1 MINSCFFS
9 ACFCYRGGGKRRGEG
24 ALSSPLPKFSDRS
37 DDDVLPY
44 ISTCFPLICL
54 LYLASFREYIC
65 LPRVYVSAS
74 LTSLLHL
81 TMHASRLELGPNS
94 QALILF
100 LWSQAD
106 PSQSVKVKLFDRGT
120 RS

>member
-1 MINSCFFS
+1 MSVENVFITCFLNSG
-9 ACFCYRGGGKRRGEG
+9 AAEGGGARG
-24 ALSSPLPKFSDRS
+24 ALVPNMSNVPG
-37 DDDVLPY
+37 V
-44 ISTCFPLICL
+44 FPP
-54 LYLASFREYIC
+54 RGYIC
-65 LPRVYVSAS
+65 LPRVYSYSRSAS

-81 TMHASRLELGPNS
+81 TMHASRLELGPNF

-120 RS
+120 HS